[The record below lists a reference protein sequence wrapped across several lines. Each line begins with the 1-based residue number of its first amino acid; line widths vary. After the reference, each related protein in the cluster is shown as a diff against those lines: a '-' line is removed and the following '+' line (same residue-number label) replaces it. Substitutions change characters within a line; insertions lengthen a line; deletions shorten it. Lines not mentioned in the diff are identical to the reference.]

1 MSTYRL
7 RDFVDPI
14 AITVQDPANSGF
26 ERFVGL
32 EHYDSNELVIKRFSG
47 VELLTTNAKAFQKND
62 LLIARRNVYLRRAGV
77 VYFDGITSGDSIV
90 LRVKENCE
98 KQTGINRELA
108 QRILPL
114 VLNTDKF
121 WIYANKHADGM
132 NSKRISKDTLL
143 DYEFDLPSIEEQK
156 VLADKL
162 WAAYKVKES
171 YRQLLST
178 TDEMLK
184 AKFQEMFR
192 TKETWQSMKL
202 KDIVDPN
209 CPISYGIV
217 QPGEELE
224 EGVPIVRPVDL
235 NSELYVYRRGLKN
248 TSETISNSYKRTI
261 LRGDELLMCVR
272 GTTGVMGI
280 ATEELKGCN
289 VTRGITPLFF
299 KEGINRFYVL
309 CVFLSDEIQ
318 QFIKDH
324 TIGSTLKGINMSIV
338 RDIDVPIATKEIQ
351 DEFER
356 VFTQAEATKASL
368 RSSIEAIDRVIRSL
382 INQ

>member
-171 YRQLLST
+171 YRHLLST

-184 AKFQEMFR
+184 AKFQEMFVD
-192 TKETWQSMKL
+192 KGWPLEKL
-202 KDIVDPN
+202 PNIAKYSIGLTYKPSDVSEDGVVVLRSGNIVDGQIDLEDIVRVTTKFKD
-209 CPISYGIV
+209 
-217 QPGEELE
+217 
-224 EGVPIVRPVDL
+224 
-235 NSELYVYRRGLKN
+235 ELYVQKDD
-248 TSETISNSYKRTI
+248 I
-261 LRGDELLMCVR
+261 LMCSRNGSAKLVGKVALIPALSEPMTYGAFMTVIR
-272 GTTGVMGI
+272 S
-280 ATEELKGCN
+280 
-289 VTRGITPLFF
+289 PY
-299 KEGINRFYVL
+299 NRYLVQYF
-309 CVFLSDEIQ
+309 Q
-318 QFIKDH
+318 
-324 TIGSTLKGINMSIV
+324 
-338 RDIDVPIATKEIQ
+338 TKEFRKQLSGSKSSVMNQVTQKMLDDIVVPLPNEKMINQ
-351 DEFER
+351 FAEIA
-356 VFTQAEATKASL
+356 TQAEATKASL

>member
-1 MSTYRL
+1 MATIVL
-7 RDFVDPI
+7 GDI
-14 AITVQDPANSGF
+14 VQNIKEVVNPKTCGLDK
-26 ERFVGL
+26 FVGL
-32 EHYDSNELVIKRFSG
+32 EHYDAGEPIITRYGSPEKLDTNVKHFCKGDILV
-47 VELLTTNAKAFQKND
+47 
-62 LLIARRNVYLRRAGV
+62 ARRNVYLKRAGYV
-77 VYFDGITSGDSIV
+77 DFEGVTSGDSIV
-90 LRVKENCE
+90 LRVTNS
-98 KQTGINRELA
+98 TYR
-108 QRILPL
+108 RILPFI
-114 VLNTDKF
+114 LNTDDF
-121 WIYANKHADGM
+121 WDYAEQNADGTM
-132 NSKRISKDTLL
+132 SKRLSPDDLL
-143 DYEFDLPSIEEQK
+143 DYEFEEPEDK
-156 VLADKL
+156 EVLADKL

-324 TIGSTLKGINMSIV
+324 TVGSTLKGINMSIV

-368 RSSIEAIDRVIRSL
+368 RASIEAIDRVIRSL